1 MKVALFA
8 VFLGMCRCG
17 PTGSENNVAA
27 LINEGDEYI
36 KKIRNLWTSSELF
49 PAGEQSRSKH

>member
-8 VFLGMCRCG
+8 ISLGLYRCG
-17 PTGSENNVAA
+17 PTGSENNIAA
-27 LINEGDEYI
+27 LISEGDEYI

-49 PAGEQSRSKH
+49 SAGERSKSKS